1 MTNPAAAVQP
11 EPKPNDGRAVWE
23 LVLEDFQTRD
33 RLGRAKYGVPLQAG
47 NGRDALLDLYQ
58 ELLDA
63 VVYTRQAIEERS
75 RAKDRLQD
83 ALAEMSANG
92 CGLTAHQA
100 STVKGAIWG

>member
-11 EPKPNDGRAVWE
+11 APKPATGEAIWE
-23 LVLEDFQTRD
+23 LVIRDFETRD

-63 VVYTRQAIEERS
+63 VVYTRQALEERAQ
-75 RAKDRLQD
+75 AKDRLQD
-83 ALAEMSANG
+83 ALAEMSADG
-92 CGLTAHQA
+92 CGLTGHQA
-100 STVKGAIWG
+100 STIKGAIWG